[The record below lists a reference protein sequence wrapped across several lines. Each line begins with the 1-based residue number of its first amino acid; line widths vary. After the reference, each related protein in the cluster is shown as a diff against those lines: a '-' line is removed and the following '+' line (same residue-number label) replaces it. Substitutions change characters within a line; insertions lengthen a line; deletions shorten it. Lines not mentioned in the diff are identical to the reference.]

1 MCAET
6 NPPLLLYV
14 QKKILKR
21 LTILAM
27 YCPKG
32 QKLDDTTN
40 LLTRGELIFMADEAD
55 KKSAAAFLIILLD
68 CLEKWAK

>member
-32 QKLDDTTN
+32 QKLDDPTN
-40 LLTRGELIFMADEAD
+40 LLTEPVASSRTSQVTSAHVGLPANFNVEL
-55 KKSAAAFLIILLD
+55 
-68 CLEKWAK
+68 